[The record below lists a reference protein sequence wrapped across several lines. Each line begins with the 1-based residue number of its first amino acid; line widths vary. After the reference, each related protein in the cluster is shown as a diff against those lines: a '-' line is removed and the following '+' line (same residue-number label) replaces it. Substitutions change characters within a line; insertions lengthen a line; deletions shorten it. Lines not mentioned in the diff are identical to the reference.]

1 MKKKC
6 KRKSKCSKKRTVRK
20 VKISRKKLRKLAAG
34 LLEFSHAIDAGNFW
48 VGYYPDGSVRVR

>member
-6 KRKSKCSKKRTVRK
+6 KCKSKCRCSKKRTVRK

-34 LLEFSHAIDAGNFW
+34 LYDAAEAFEFGE
-48 VGYYPDGSVRVR
+48 GRLR

>member
-34 LLEFSHAIDAGNFW
+34 LQEFAYALGDFEQRGPF
-48 VGYYPDGSVRVR
+48 GSRIL